1 MKALADIPLPPGI
14 RSRIVENINGLTM
27 HLLEA
32 GHEVAG
38 GPASCCST
46 DFRNLRIAGEK

>member
-1 MKALADIPLPPGI
+1 MKALADIPLPPAFARG
-14 RSRIVENINGLTM
+14 VENINGLTM

-38 GPASCCST
+38 GPASCRST
-46 DFRNLRIAGEK
+46 DFRNLHIAGGK